1 MKLLRRNELT
11 EENCRSVYY
20 SDNLRITSDK
30 SFTEIIV
37 PPNLTSAQEKFL
49 MFLAMNENGVQS
61 FEPRKCNLRDYAEL
75 VVKDSLWNVRR
86 NLESLID
93 GALSMRFALK
103 FESDKVEKEE
113 ENKKDKKKEE
123 EYYYSVFFLD
133 FRVTFNNEGDPI
145 ILYNLHPLIRL
156 SLIHTG
162 QNFAEIHF
170 SCILGFDSVYALRLY
185 RFMCGKV
192 YYNSVW
198 NFSIVQDKLSH
209 ILGVPQLKDDYK
221 HLDSRVLKPAA
232 KEVTEKSDIQVKYS
246 KKRNLKEI
254 DFEGHRNEREKLDKK
269 KKRK

>member
-1 MKLLRRNELT
+1 MKLVKKNNSNELQI
-11 EENCRSVYY
+11 EDCRSVYY

-37 PPNLTSAQEKFL
+37 PPDLTSAQEKFL

-75 VVKDSLWNVRR
+75 VVKDSLWNVKR

-93 GALSMRFALK
+93 TALSLRFALK
-103 FESDKVEKEE
+103 FQSDKVDCV
-113 ENKKDKKKEE
+113 NKKEE

-133 FRVTFNNEGDPI
+133 FKVTFDDNGDPI

-156 SLIHTG
+156 SLVHNG
-162 QNFAEIHF
+162 KNFAEIKF
-170 SCILGFDSVYALRLY
+170 SCILEFDSVYALRLY

-198 NFSIVQDKLSH
+198 NFSIIQEKLAH
-209 ILGVPQLKDDYK
+209 ILGVPQLKDNYQK
-221 HLDSRVLKPAA
+221 LNQRVLKPAA
-232 KEVTEKSDIQVKYS
+232 EEVTEKSDIQVKYN
-246 KKRNLKEI
+246 KKRNAKVI
-254 DFEGHRNEREKLDKK
+254 DFECHRNEREKLDKK
-269 KKRK
+269 KKKK